1 MEKTI
6 TVKGTGRISVQPD
19 LTIVSLTLKSI
30 DTDYEKAM
38 QNAAEKLS
46 ALQSALN
53 DIGFAKEDLKT
64 ANFSV
69 KTEHKSVRNRFGDYE
84 SVFNGYSCVQRLKLE
99 FDFDTKMLSKV
110 LSAIATCISEPQ
122 LNVEFSVKDKTA
134 VNDALLESAAIN
146 AKKKAEILA
155 KASGVVLGELIR
167 IDYNWSEIDIY
178 SGTGCEMEDD
188 LVRCFSK
195 PMEVDITPE
204 DLEVSDSATFV
215 WAIK

>member
-19 LTIVSLTLKSI
+19 LTIVSLTLKSLNK
-30 DTDYEKAM
+30 DYEKAM
-38 QNAAEKLS
+38 QNASEKLS
-46 ALQSALN
+46 ALQNALN

-69 KTEHKSVRNRFGDYE
+69 DTERKSIRNKFGDYE
-84 SVFNGYSCVQRLKLE
+84 YVFNGYSCVQVLKLE

-122 LNVEFSVKDKTA
+122 LNVKFSVKDKTA
-134 VNDALLESAAIN
+134 VNDALLESAAMN
-146 AKKKAEILA
+146 AKKKAEILT
-155 KASGVVLGELIR
+155 KASGVTLGELIR

-178 SGTGCEMEDD
+178 SGTGYEMESDF
-188 LVRCFSK
+188 LGK

-204 DLEVSDSATFV
+204 NIEVGDSATFV